1 MYSAVLTSIL
11 PVCLL
16 VLLGAALCRSRFL
29 PPVFFTQM
37 NRLGFWLL
45 LPALLF
51 STLAKAPASAGATG
65 LRVGLLLCACSVA
78 VTLVGW
84 LAARALGLS
93 GGSARSLMQAAMRG
107 NLAYTGLPVL
117 IYTFGEHSTAA
128 AVAVIA
134 LAPTIPFYNFLAVLI
149 LTSDKPVR
157 GEPRPPASIS
167 CGMGVSPMNDTLPA
181 LSGNEALSGRLLR
194 TLTALLRNPLIIGC
208 GLGLL
213 LLKSGLHLPAGLFSA
228 VEALGRAALP
238 CALLALGAGLTPDRL
253 RTNCRPALVATAL
266 KLVAMPALGYAGAKL
281 LGFNGE
287 TLLIALLYLA
297 SPCAVTSY
305 VMADQMGAD
314 KELAGAAIV
323 LSTLLCL
330 PVMALILLLFGV
342 RG

>member
-16 VLLGAALCRSRFL
+16 VVLGAALCRSRFL
-29 PPVFFTQM
+29 PDAFFTGL

-51 STLAKAPASAGATG
+51 STIAKAPAAAGASG

-78 VTLVGW
+78 VTLAGW
-84 LAARALGLS
+84 LVSRALRLPE
-93 GGSARSLMQAAMRG
+93 GSARALMQAAMRG

-117 IYTFGEHSTAA
+117 IYTFGEHSASA
-128 AVAVIA
+128 AVAVFA
-134 LAPTIPFYNFLAVLI
+134 LAPTIPFYNLWAVLI
-149 LTSDKPVR
+149 LTRAGQARGPSALPGSGDACPAGAGASACAR
-157 GEPRPPASIS
+157 GEP
-167 CGMGVSPMNDTLPA
+167 
-181 LSGNEALSGRLLR
+181 LSGLLPR
-194 TLTALLRNPLIIGC
+194 TLAAVLRNPLIIGC

-213 LLKSGLHLPAGLFSA
+213 LLKSGLHLPDGLFNA

-238 CALLALGAGLTPDRL
+238 CALLALGAGLTPDKL
-253 RTNCRPALVATAL
+253 RASFSPALAATAL
-266 KLVAMPALGYAGAKL
+266 KLVAMPALGYAGARW
-281 LGFNGE
+281 LGFSGD
-287 TLLIALLYLA
+287 TLLTALLYLA

-314 KELAGAAIV
+314 KELAGSAIV

-330 PVMALILLLFGV
+330 PVMALILLLCRAQG
-342 RG
+342 